1 MKTFHS
7 LTNAAF
13 ILIYFFFYTCLCCI
27 NFQSSLHGVKTPTLT
42 SRQSTASINSLSF
55 FHHGNFPEFFPPL
68 KIFHLT
74 CITKKFPIN
83 LLPSTVYHHR
93 FSPTSKTPAFLC
105 TGLHTVH
112 TLQAPVPPRLTTLSH
127 VNIRCIDKQ
136 VTSKVIISNR
146 DE

>member
-13 ILIYFFFYTCLCCI
+13 ILLYFFIRVFILST
-27 NFQSSLHGVKTPTLT
+27 FRTLSMEWRHQHWPAASHQPRQT
-42 SRQSTASINSLSF
+42 SSF
-55 FHHGNFPEFFPPL
+55 FHHENFPEFFPPL

-93 FSPTSKTPAFLC
+93 FSPTSKTPAFLG

-112 TLQAPVPPRLTTLSH
+112 TLQAPFPPRLTTLSH

-136 VTSKVIISNR
+136 VTFKIVISNR